1 MYSVSSELPQPRLWE
16 FLVAA
21 FSQLTYNCPMQHFL
35 QWVIR
40 LIINL
45 IARVDI
51 QGFENIPK
59 DGGFVIATN
68 HLGRLDVSM
77 LFYALEGDFILPVAE
92 KYEHHWLFGPIG
104 NAMGGIW
111 LDRFNADVR
120 SIREILARM
129 KAGGILVIAPEGTRS
144 KTEAMAEG
152 KPGVAYLAMKAE
164 VPIVPIALA
173 GTEDRA
179 VVEQLKHLKKSE
191 IKIVVGTP
199 FNLPPIKGKE
209 REAILKQYT
218 DEIMCRIGVLLPEK
232 YRGVY
237 SNHPRLKELLT

>member
-1 MYSVSSELPQPRLWE
+1 MRAILRWLIR
-16 FLVAA
+16 F
-21 FSQLTYNCPMQHFL
+21 
-35 QWVIR
+35 VID
-40 LIINL
+40 L
-45 IARVDI
+45 IARVEI

-59 DGGFVIATN
+59 EGGFVIATN
-68 HLGRLDVSM
+68 HLGRLDVAL

-111 LDRFNADVR
+111 LDRFNADVG

-152 KPGVAYLAMKAE
+152 KPGVAYLAMKAG
-164 VPIVPIALA
+164 VPIAPIALA
-173 GTEDRA
+173 GTEDR
-179 VVEQLKHLKKSE
+179 VIVEQLTRLKKSE
-191 IKIVVGTP
+191 IKIVVGP
-199 FNLPPIKGKE
+199 SFRLPPIKG
-209 REAILKQYT
+209 RDRDAALKQYT

-237 SNHPRLKELLT
+237 AEHPRLKELLT

>member
-1 MYSVSSELPQPRLWE
+1 MRA
-16 FLVAA
+16 FLRW
-21 FSQLTYNCPMQHFL
+21 L
-35 QWVIR
+35 IR
-40 LIINL
+40 FIINL
-45 IARVDI
+45 IARVEI
-51 QGFENIPK
+51 QGYENIPAE
-59 DGGFVIATN
+59 GGFVIATN
-68 HLGRLDVSM
+68 HLGRLDVAL

-111 LDRFNADVR
+111 LDRFNADVG

-144 KTEAMAEG
+144 KTEAMTEG
-152 KPGVAYLAMKAE
+152 KPGVAYLAMKAG

-173 GTEDRA
+173 GTEDRL
-179 VVEQLKHLKKSE
+179 VVDRLKHFKKSE
-191 IKIVVGTP
+191 IKIVVGP
-199 FNLPPIKGKE
+199 SFRLPPIKG
-209 REAILKQYT
+209 RQRDAALKQYT

-237 SNHPRLKELLT
+237 AEHPRLKELLT